1 MPFPLPKSYNFYSNF
16 VFALVATRIEM
27 TWGVEAW
34 IISKIF
40 IIVSILIFIPRI
52 ASFSRIKY
60 SYDQFRKCPLKNSA
74 SIGQP
79 ANCKIPDFMIF
90 FDV

>member
-40 IIVSILIFIPRI
+40 YHRVNPYFHSTNRLVF
-52 ASFSRIKY
+52 
-60 SYDQFRKCPLKNSA
+60 
-74 SIGQP
+74 
-79 ANCKIPDFMIF
+79 
-90 FDV
+90 